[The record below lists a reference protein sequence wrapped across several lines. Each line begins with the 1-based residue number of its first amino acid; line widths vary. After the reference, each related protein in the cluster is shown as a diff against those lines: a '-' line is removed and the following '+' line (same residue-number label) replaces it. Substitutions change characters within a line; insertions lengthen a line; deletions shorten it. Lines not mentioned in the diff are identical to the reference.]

1 MPNITTHPED
11 NFSLQW
17 SQKSAADFPHRVK
30 QNLLTGEQKN
40 ISNYRKKSFTFKR
53 IGGILLTVKR

>member
-1 MPNITTHPED
+1 MSNID
-11 NFSLQW
+11 AVGGDSFSLQW

-30 QNLLTGEQKN
+30 QNLPTGGQKN
-40 ISNYRKKSFTFKR
+40 VSNYWKKSLTFKR

>member
-1 MPNITTHPED
+1 VGGG

-30 QNLLTGEQKN
+30 QNLLTGGQKK
-40 ISNYRKKSFTFKR
+40 YPMTEKKALHFSES
-53 IGGILLTVKR
+53 GV